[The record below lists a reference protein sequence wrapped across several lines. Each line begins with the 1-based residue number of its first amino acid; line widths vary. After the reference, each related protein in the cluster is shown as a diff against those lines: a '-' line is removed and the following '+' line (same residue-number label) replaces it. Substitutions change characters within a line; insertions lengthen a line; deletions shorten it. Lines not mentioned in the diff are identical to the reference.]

1 MTSVMETSFSTADI
15 SFRYEGAFEQKSKAF
30 WNPAWGFGRGVNK
43 QRSETATTTME
54 QIETLARKNKIKQT
68 KANPE
73 SSMLVST
80 LKSKVKQASN
90 WIVTNRYPTCGG
102 TDGRTVLKHFCK

>member
-1 MTSVMETSFSTADI
+1 MTSVMETSFSTADM

-43 QRSETATTTME
+43 QISETATTTME
-54 QIETLARKNKIKQT
+54 QIETLARKKKVKQT

-80 LKSKVKQASN
+80 LKSKVKQESN

-102 TDGRTVLKHFCK
+102 KDGKTVSKHS